1 MAMATI
7 QEDPQW
13 VQFVQGVVTAIFY
26 AEENGITQATAAD
39 MPTVQLFGN
48 DFTFMF
54 RQSIAFVG
62 SYGEIYSRNLGEDFP
77 RDFGPNALNAGGPL
91 HYPPPLT

>member
-1 MAMATI
+1 MAMVTL

-26 AEENGITQATAAD
+26 AEENGISQATKAD
-39 MPTVQLFGN
+39 MPTVQLFGTE
-48 DFTFMF
+48 FTFMF
-54 RQSIAFVG
+54 RQIIAFVG
-62 SYGEIYSRNLGEDFP
+62 SYDEIYSRNLGDLP
-77 RDFGPNALNAGGPL
+77 RNFGPNALNEGGPL